1 MQQDRGEAERVSA
14 ENEAVNSDNGSFVHL
29 HTHTEFSLLDGAARI
44 RDLVRTVKEMG
55 QPAVS
60 ITDHGVLYGALDLY
74 LEGKAQGINPIIGCE
89 MYVAPRSRLDRE
101 AVDRDPYHLI
111 LLARNNVGY
120 RNLIALVTRANTE
133 GYYYKPRIDRE
144 LLEQYHE
151 GIICLSGC
159 LGGEL
164 SQTIVRSGIDA
175 GEEVARTYREI
186 FGDDAYFLEIQNHGI
201 PDETTA
207 REGILEIAR
216 RTGIPLVATGDSHYV
231 RQEDWEAHD
240 ILLCIQ
246 TNAKKSQEKRF
257 RFEGPHFYIAS
268 TDEMRQLFPEVP
280 EALSNTVALAA
291 TCDVSFDL
299 TRHYLPTYQPV
310 PEGMTADDYLA
321 HLCEEGLRERYGP
334 SPSKEARERLAM
346 ELDVIRA
353 TGFSAYFLIVWDLIR
368 AARTRGV
375 YVGPGRGSAAGSIVS
390 YVLHITNICPL
401 KYGLI
406 FERFLNKERV
416 QMPDIDIDFDDKR
429 REKVIDYAVEKYTS
443 DRVSQIITFGTM
455 GAKAAIRDVG
465 RVLEVPLSDVDRLA
479 KLIPTQ
485 VGMTLDRAIDESQEL
500 RDLIQANDW
509 VQRVI
514 DNARKLEGLCRN
526 ASTHAAGVV
535 IGAEPLINVVPLQR
549 STGGDREGLVTQFDM
564 AGVSKIGLLKIDFL
578 GLANLSVIGETVDF
592 IREETGEEID
602 IDAIPLDDPATYQLV
617 KKADTHGVF
626 QMEGAGAK
634 RILLDMQPETLEDLG
649 VAGALNR
656 PGPIESGVIEIY
668 MRRKRGEE
676 AVDFMLPE
684 CEPSLRETYG
694 TIIYQDQVMQLAS
707 AVAGFTLGEADILR
721 AAMGKKDREKMAK
734 QRDKFIAGARE
745 RGIPEEKSS
754 ELFEFMAFFAGYGF
768 NKAHS
773 VAYALITY
781 QTAYLKANYTL
792 AYLAALCNNRAGD
805 HDKLRET
812 VADCQAH
819 GITVLAPDI
828 NVSSVHFRIDPT
840 TPNAIRYG
848 LADIKNVG
856 ERVVETVVGERKEH
870 GPFASL
876 FDLITRIPGKD
887 LNRRVLESLIKSG
900 ACDALGDRAG
910 FLAVLDTT
918 LDRAQARKRE
928 KEKGQLALFDD
939 AGEEDPQP
947 GGKGEEDPTWNIP
960 VQATQQSRSERLAWE
975 REFLGMFLS
984 EHPLAA
990 VREDLLDR
998 TDTALAELD
1007 RHLDG
1012 LVVQVGGMIREI
1024 RTFVPKRSRTGQK
1037 MAFLQL
1043 EDMTGTVEVVVFTR
1057 VFDEC
1062 VDLMRQDAVVIIR
1075 GKVESQGDDAVP
1087 REDQEGERPKILAE
1101 AVYALD
1107 DPRLLGW
1114 KKNSV
1119 LSVAIDATEIGHL
1132 AALKKAF
1139 EQHRGDVP
1147 VVLAI
1152 SAEDRVDEIT
1162 LGEAFSVN
1170 PSPALERAVHGILGE
1185 DRYSV
1190 TTHRVK
1196 SPPRENRRGG
1206 AQAYAA
1212 ARG

>member
-1 MQQDRGEAERVSA
+1 MQEAGGKGGRVSA
-14 ENEAVNSDNGSFVHL
+14 ESEVVRSHDGSFVHL

-44 RDLVRTVKEMG
+44 KDLVRTVKEMG

-89 MYVAPRSRLDRE
+89 MYVAPRSRMDRE
-101 AVDRDPYHLI
+101 SVDRDPFHLI
-111 LLARNNVGY
+111 LLARNNAGY

-186 FGDDAYFLEIQNHGI
+186 FGDDSYFLEIQNHGI
-201 PDETTA
+201 RDETIA

-216 RTGIPLVATGDSHYV
+216 RTGIPIVATGDSHYV
-231 RQEDWEAHD
+231 RKEDWEAHD

-246 TNAKKSQEKRF
+246 TNAKKAQEKRF

-268 TDEMRQLFPEVP
+268 TEEMQRLFPEVP

-299 TRHYLPTYQPV
+299 SRHYLPTYQPV

-321 HLCEEGLRERYGP
+321 HLCEKGLKERYGP
-334 SPSKEARERLAM
+334 TPSKEARERLAM
-346 ELDVIRA
+346 ELDVIKA

-485 VGMTLDRAIDESQEL
+485 VGMTLDKAIDESQEL
-500 RDLIQANDW
+500 RDLMQANDW

-549 STGGDREGLVTQFDM
+549 STSGDREGLVTQFDM

-578 GLANLSVIGETVDF
+578 GLANLSVIGETIDF

-617 KKADTHGVF
+617 KRADTHGVF

-656 PGPIESGVIEIY
+656 PGPIESGVIDIY

-676 AVDFMLPE
+676 PVDYMLPE
-684 CEPSLRETYG
+684 CEPSLKETYG

-734 QRDKFIAGARE
+734 QRDKFIAGARA

-781 QTAYLKANYTL
+781 QTAYLKANYTI

-819 GITVLAPDI
+819 GITVLAPDV
-828 NVSSVHFRIDPT
+828 NVSRVHFHIDPT
-840 TPNAIRYG
+840 TQNAIRYG

-856 ERVVETVVGERKEH
+856 ERVVETLIHERQEH
-870 GPFASL
+870 GPYASL
-876 FDLITRIPGKD
+876 FDLITRVPGKD
-887 LNRRVLESLIKSG
+887 LNRRVLEALIKCG

-910 FLAVLDTT
+910 LLAVLDTT
-918 LDRAQARKRE
+918 LDRAQSRKRE
-928 KEKGQLALFDD
+928 KEKGQLALFGDVSD
-939 AGEEDPQP
+939 TDPLPVVQT
-947 GGKGEEDPTWNIP
+947 GEDPTQNIA
-960 VQATQQSRSERLAWE
+960 VVATHQSRSERLAWE
-975 REFLGMFLS
+975 REYLGMFLS

-990 VREDLLDR
+990 VREKLMER
-998 TDTALAELD
+998 TDTTLTELD

-1012 LVVQVGGMIREI
+1012 LVVQVGGMIRDI
-1024 RTFVPKRSRTGQK
+1024 RTFVPKRSTTGQK

-1043 EDMTGTVEVVVFTR
+1043 EDLTGSVEVVVFSR

-1062 VDLMRQDAVVIIR
+1062 VDLMRQDAVVVIR
-1075 GKVESQGDDAVP
+1075 GKVESQGDENVIH
-1087 REDQEGERPKILAE
+1087 EDVEGERPKILAE

-1119 LSVAIDATEIGHL
+1119 LSITLDATESGQL
-1132 AALKKAF
+1132 AALKKTF

-1152 SAEDRVDEIT
+1152 NAEDRVDEIT

-1170 PSPALERAVHGILGE
+1170 PSPALERAVKGILGE
-1185 DRYSV
+1185 GRYSV
-1190 TTHRVK
+1190 MTHRVK

-1206 AQAYAA
+1206 AEAYAA
-1212 ARG
+1212 ARS